1 MNNPLA
7 RLAFAISDV
16 GEGMKMQKNLEQI
29 DHLIHKI
36 ANVVKKMS
44 QVRRYQVQNYCGG
57 FNSLDLDASSRDG
70 G

>member
-7 RLAFAISDV
+7 RLGFAISDV

-29 DHLIHKI
+29 YHLIHKI

-44 QVRRYQVQNYCGG
+44 QV
-57 FNSLDLDASSRDG
+57 
-70 G
+70 